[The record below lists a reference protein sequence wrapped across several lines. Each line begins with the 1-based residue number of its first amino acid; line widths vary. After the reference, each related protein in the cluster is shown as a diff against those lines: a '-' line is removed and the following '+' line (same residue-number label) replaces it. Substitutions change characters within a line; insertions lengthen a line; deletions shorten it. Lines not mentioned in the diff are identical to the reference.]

1 MEGNSKVDA
10 LMFPVMAAIR
20 RHVENPD
27 AVTDIYNRAYE
38 AVMNSMTV
46 MDTMRDQ
53 LSKAN
58 AHAEAAEARV
68 AELEAEREWRPMET
82 APKDGTFILIV
93 CREGYVNKVSWE
105 EDVVFCPGI
114 TKWPYR
120 WCVYGSFQD
129 EQGGYETVDH
139 PVGWR
144 PLPPPPVTPD

>member
-1 MEGNSKVDA
+1 MSTETETIAFVRLCEVLQIDPNKYDIGTA
-10 LMFPVMAAIR
+10 MLMAATRISR
-20 RHVENPD
+20 LEKKIPQLNVDLAQASMN
-27 AVTDIYNRAYE
+27 AYN
-38 AVMNSMTV
+38 S
-46 MDTMRDQ
+46 
-53 LSKAN
+53 
-58 AHAEAAEARV
+58 EARV